1 MVYVTK
7 RLQLRVGKR
16 THAPEEPCVNIVF
29 RKTMEQSLQ
38 RACIGGTGRT
48 YRNLSTVLQCD
59 VPLLVNG
66 ISDLGGEI
74 LVAPH
79 IAQFFGCLEQI
90 FAPTWMR
97 DLNQGECS
105 LANRFAEQVRDAV
118 LGDYIVRVRSR
129 DPNAIAS
136 LQHGFDSRS
145 AVVGRGRKA
154 DNGLA
159 ALRPRRATDKPDL
172 RRQPTVEFA
181 FKLVDTDLA
190 RQVNGEGLG
199 DRNHA
204 RLVGDLPWMTHLID
218 RQEFE
223 KWIVVYEVIKPTGPK
238 AIASDD
244 TVAMTR
250 LAATGHHA
258 CLDQVHNCIGDDI
271 AMDTEIA
278 PILQI
283 T

>member
-1 MVYVTK
+1 
-7 RLQLRVGKR
+7 
-16 THAPEEPCVNIVF
+16 
-29 RKTMEQSLQ
+29 MEQSLQ
-38 RACIGGTGRT
+38 RICIGGTGRT
-48 YRNLSTVLQCD
+48 YRNLGTVLQSD

-66 ISDLGGEI
+66 ISDLGGKI

-79 IAQFFGCLEQI
+79 IAQFFSCFKQI

-136 LQHGFDSRS
+136 LQHGFNSRS
-145 AVVGRGRKA
+145 AVVGGGKKTH
-154 DNGLA
+154 NGFA
-159 ALRPRRATDKPDL
+159 ILRPRCSANDPDL
-172 RRQPTVEFA
+172 CRPPAVEFT

-190 RQVNGEGLG
+190 RQVDCEGLG
-199 DRNHA
+199 DRDHA

-218 RQEFE
+218 RQEF
-223 KWIVVYEVIKPTGPK
+223 KTWIVVYEVIKPTGSK
-238 AIASDD
+238 AVAGDD

-250 LAATGHHA
+250 LAATSHNA
-258 CLDQVHNCIGDDI
+258 RLDQVHNSIGDDI